1 MLRGIR
7 NMKSLPNGRL
17 FVSQGSPCRG
27 AGSRRLTERVSQ
39 ICSNLSVSAVP
50 SHLPWKGRLWTSASY
65 GFPYEGKALKR
76 KASRV
81 GGFFLYLPE
90 IPMQDGGE
98 VGAGGGGLGIQGA
111 VGAG

>member
-1 MLRGIR
+1 M
-7 NMKSLPNGRL
+7 
-17 FVSQGSPCRG
+17 SQGSPCRG
-27 AGSRRLTERVSQ
+27 AGSRRLTERLLQ
-39 ICSNLSVSAVP
+39 ICDDLSVSAAP

-76 KASRV
+76 KAFRV
-81 GGFFLYLPE
+81 GGFFLYLSE
-90 IPMQDGGE
+90 IPVQDGGE

>member
-1 MLRGIR
+1 MAPL
-7 NMKSLPNGRL
+7 
-17 FVSQGSPCRG
+17 
-27 AGSRRLTERVSQ
+27 AGELSAEQTERLLQ
-39 ICSNLSVSAVP
+39 IRLNLSVSASP

>member
-1 MLRGIR
+1 
-7 NMKSLPNGRL
+7 MKSLPNGRL
-17 FVSQGSPCRG
+17 FVSQGSPLQ
-27 AGSRRLTERVSQ
+27 GSWQ
-39 ICSNLSVSAVP
+39 PKAAAP

-98 VGAGGGGLGIQGA
+98 LGSGGGGLGIQGA